1 MQTPKKFSSFSDQV
15 SWISDEKGI
24 RIKDREYAEE
34 MLRQIGYFPLM
45 GGYKHLFRISN
56 TKKYKA
62 GTSFEEIVSLYKF
75 DAELRELFFK
85 YLLQIERQMRSL
97 MSYYFTEMYGAEQK
111 QYLDANNY
119 NNTKR
124 NHATIVKLIATLK
137 RATTTT
143 DYTYINYYRKTY
155 GEIPL

>member
-1 MQTPKKFSSFSDQV
+1 MTYTKLSDRSVETCEAYRRGRSLRVSPSFVLRRNEMQTPKKFSSFSDQV
-15 SWISDEKGI
+15 FWISDEKGI
-24 RIKDREYAEE
+24 KIKDREYAEE

-97 MSYYFTEMYGAEQK
+97 MSYYFTEMYG
-111 QYLDANNY
+111 
-119 NNTKR
+119 TVSICS
-124 NHATIVKLIATLK
+124 H
-137 RATTTT
+137 
-143 DYTYINYYRKTY
+143 
-155 GEIPL
+155 

>member
-1 MQTPKKFSSFSDQV
+1 
-15 SWISDEKGI
+15 
-24 RIKDREYAEE
+24 
-34 MLRQIGYFPLM
+34 
-45 GGYKHLFRISN
+45 
-56 TKKYKA
+56 
-62 GTSFEEIVSLYKF
+62 
-75 DAELRELFFK
+75 
-85 YLLQIERQMRSL
+85 
-97 MSYYFTEMYGAEQK
+97 MYGAEQK

-155 GEIPL
+155 GEIPLWVFGKCTYVWKLIEHISEVELLNKMGFPKNWKNITRYHLN